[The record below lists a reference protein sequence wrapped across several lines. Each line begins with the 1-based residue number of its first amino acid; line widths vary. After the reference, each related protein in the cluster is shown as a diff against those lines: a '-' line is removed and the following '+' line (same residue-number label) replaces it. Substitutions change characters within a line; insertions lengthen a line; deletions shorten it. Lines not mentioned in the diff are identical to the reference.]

1 MLLLL
6 AITAATATLTLGLAL
21 NGVTSSPYL
30 RTKAATSGPDITAFI
45 SSTAQAAPLSRADGV
60 SAQSGPYPLVSAVLR
75 FRGLAVPVQAEGRD
89 EVPATVDQP
98 DLTEGSWVRPDGVV
112 LERTFAE
119 ALGVSVG
126 DRVAMNGRSFRVAG
140 IAVTAAIPEYPGVC
154 YYMTCRADSQSEE
167 SGMGLAWVT
176 QAADRGFAASSSP
189 LSYVLNL
196 KLRDPAGA
204 AVFAAAHQPV
214 SPSGRA
220 SSSEAVLLTWK
231 QAQYADNDLVSVAQQ
246 VLTPGAWLAMV
257 LAVASVAVLAG
268 GRMAEQT
275 RRIGQLKAAG
285 ATPALVAAVLL
296 AEHLLLAFVAAAA
309 GLAIGWL
316 AAPLLSNA
324 GAGLLGGP
332 GAPALTLGIVVLVI
346 AVAVGVTLGATLVPI
361 FRAAH
366 TSTVSALENAARSP
380 RRHAM
385 LIVISRR
392 LPTSLLIGV
401 RLIARRPRRAVLA
414 AASTAI
420 TVTGIVAVLAAHH
433 AGDVSA
439 GRFDWFAG
447 LSDPVS
453 GRVSQVMALLTVVLV
468 ALAAVNAVVTGW
480 ATALDAR
487 QSLAVAR
494 VLGGTPQQVIAG
506 LSAAQL
512 LPALPGSLV
521 GIPLG
526 IGLFT
531 VSNGAGGVSVPPGSL
546 AGRRGARH
554 AGRSSR
560 PHRCPGRI
568 RRSPARRAHPA
579 VRGSLTPVLT
589 NPDQKP
595 ARTSRHIMGCLP
607 PGSTAS
613 DAPGARGRAAR
624 PGSGAGRW
632 SCAGWLRRSPPGPW
646 GGRAWP

>member
-1 MLLLL
+1 MSRLVLIARLAVRDLRHRPAQAVLLLL

-21 NGVTSSPYL
+21 NGVTSSPYS
-30 RTKAATSGPDITAFI
+30 RTKAATNGPDITAFA
-45 SSTAQAAPLSRADGV
+45 SSTVQAASLSRAGGV
-60 SAQSGPYPLVSAVLR
+60 SAHSGPYPLASAVLR

-98 DLTEGSWVRPDGVV
+98 DVTEGSWVRPGSVV

-119 ALGVSVG
+119 ALGVTVG
-126 DRVAMNGRSFRVAG
+126 DLVTLNERSFRVSG

-154 YYMTCRADSQSEE
+154 YYMTCRAGSQSEE

-176 QAADRGFAASSSP
+176 QAAARGFATSASP
-189 LSYVLNL
+189 VSYVLDL
-196 KLRDPAGA
+196 KLRDPA
-204 AVFAAAHQPV
+204 AAAAFAVAHGPV
-214 SPSGRA
+214 SPSGPE
-220 SSSEAVLLTWK
+220 SSSGPALLTWE
-231 QAQYADNDLVSVAQQ
+231 QVQYADNDLVSVAQQ

-275 RRIGQLKAAG
+275 RRVGQLKAAG

-296 AEHLLLAFVAAAA
+296 AEHLFLALVAAAA
-309 GLAIGWL
+309 GLGIGRL
-316 AAPLLSNA
+316 AAPLLSSA
-324 GAGLLGGP
+324 GAGLLGVP
-332 GAPALTLGIVVLVI
+332 GAPALTLGTVGVVV
-346 AVAVGVTLGATLVPI
+346 AVAVGVTLGATLVPA
-361 FRAAH
+361 FRAAR
-366 TSTVSALENAARSP
+366 TSTVSALENAARTP
-380 RRHAM
+380 RRHAL

-414 AASTAI
+414 AASTTI

-468 ALAAVNAVVTGW
+468 TLAAVNAVVTGW

-494 VLGGTPQQVIAG
+494 VLGGTPQQVSAG
-506 LSAAQL
+506 LSAAQV

-526 IGLFT
+526 IGLFAVT
-531 VSNGAGGVSVPPGSL
+531 NGAGGVSVPPGSWLVAVVLGTL
-546 AGRRGARH
+546 AAVAALTAVPAILGARQ
-554 AGRSSR
+554 
-560 PHRCPGRI
+560 
-568 RRSPARRAHPA
+568 PA
-579 VRGSLTPVLT
+579 VLILRSE
-589 NPDQKP
+589 
-595 ARTSRHIMGCLP
+595 
-607 PGSTAS
+607 
-613 DAPGARGRAAR
+613 AA
-624 PGSGAGRW
+624 
-632 SCAGWLRRSPPGPW
+632 
-646 GGRAWP
+646 